1 MSKLPTNGTSP
12 ARPACGAGE
21 AEGALLPGG
30 CGAGPPPDWA
40 GRGAVTYPGHPLPG
54 TGPAQP
60 PPTDDGIAEAGGVEG
75 CRRLRDMGRNRP
87 TPCHLPGVLEG
98 AGAAVAP
105 RLPCSP
111 RLFPAPG
118 CRAPRSGRLVRST
131 WFTEAPA
138 PSYRTGTEHGKTGYK
153 YTRICTC
160 ASTVRA
166 EVQRAYAPLAFAA
179 PGAV

>member
-1 MSKLPTNGTSP
+1 MGRGGRGCISP
-12 ARPACGAGE
+12 GR
-21 AEGALLPGG
+21 LPGQ
-30 CGAGPPPDWA
+30 PPLDWA
-40 GRGAVTYPGHPLPG
+40 GRGAVTYPGHPRPE

-60 PPTDDGIAEAGGVEG
+60 PPTDDGIAEGGGVEG
-75 CRRLRDMGRNRP
+75 CRRRRDMGRNRP
-87 TPCHLPGVLEG
+87 TPYLLPGVLEG
-98 AGAAVAP
+98 AGEAVAP

-118 CRAPRSGRLVRST
+118 GRAPRSGRLVRST

-138 PSYRTGTEHGKTGYK
+138 PSYRTGKEHRKTGYK

-179 PGAV
+179 PSAM